1 MKRQSHE
8 VGEPKNN
15 RAIDASR
22 RRYGEVAPGAA
33 AGFVFQLE
41 RALEHLC
48 DSDGDAVVGVE
59 ILDDVVVYNGKLVKV
74 REQDKNSIRSKAE
87 LLGDRSEALWKTLAY
102 WLASDDSVTA
112 TPCGQGPRLIFA
124 TSNTPTAPLI
134 LSLAALAKAGLQS
147 APAAI
152 AKLRQ
157 AGALPKTRKRPA
169 VQDIIDEVLCYD
181 DEKLTSL
188 LMRIEVCS
196 ETASSPSRR
205 KHIASRF
212 GITRRVDSE
221 LVLEG
226 LFGWLTKRLM
236 DQWRSGQPGLVARQ
250 ECVEQC
256 RAIERRLDRQRILPL
271 PEESISVTEAVRSAA
286 RGRQFV
292 KHLSLIEFD
301 FDEIAEAIE
310 DWARFNTEK
319 SRLIVEG
326 QIPLSEWP
334 DRSARLKRR
343 WRQISRQVRRE
354 RTSMTSVEL
363 GQIIATTTT
372 GLHCEMLDG
381 EPCPQQ
387 YMTAGN
393 YHRLADDNEVW
404 WHPDCEPKDHGER

>member
-1 MKRQSHE
+1 MHRQSRE
-8 VGEPKNN
+8 VGEPKND
-15 RAIDASR
+15 RAINSSR

-33 AGFVFQLE
+33 AGFIFQLE

-48 DSDGDAVVGVE
+48 EADGDAVVGVE
-59 ILDDVVVYNGKLVKV
+59 VLDDVVVYEGKLVKL
-74 REQDKNSIRSKAE
+74 REQDKHSIRAKAE

-102 WLASDDSVTA
+102 WLESGESGETS
-112 TPCGQGPRLIFA
+112 TCGQRSRLIFA
-124 TSNTPTAPLI
+124 TNNTPTSPLI
-134 LSLAALAKAGLQS
+134 SSLAALARVGSQAT
-147 APAAI
+147 PAVVAQ
-152 AKLRQ
+152 LRQ
-157 AGALPKTRKRPA
+157 AGALPKARKRPA
-169 VQDIIDEVLCYD
+169 VQDVIDEVLAYD
-181 DEKLTSL
+181 DQKLSSL
-188 LMRIEVCS
+188 LIRIEVCS
-196 ETASSPSRR
+196 DTAPNPRRR
-205 KHIASRF
+205 KHIATRF
-212 GITRRVDSE
+212 GITKRVDSE

-256 RAIERRLDRQRILPL
+256 RAIERRLERQRILPL
-271 PEESISVTEAVRSAA
+271 PEENVDVSESVKLAA
-286 RGRQFV
+286 QGRQFV
-292 KHLSLIEFD
+292 RHLSLIEFD

-354 RTSMTSVEL
+354 RTSITSIEL
-363 GQIIATTTT
+363 GQIIAATTT
-372 GLHCEMLDG
+372 GQHCEMLDG

-404 WHPDCEPKDHGER
+404 WHPDCEPKDRGGQ